1 MQIGVSWQFWVRGR
15 PTVVL
20 VYENLLSEL
29 CLNRFFCAKERF
41 RRD

>member
-29 CLNRFFCAKERF
+29 CLNRLFLCKRKISA
-41 RRD
+41 